1 MIGRALGAWGLNA
14 RRAAPSQDM
23 PFRVLQHDWRFWVS
37 VLGGFS
43 LLMFAER
50 VDEALARAR
59 QAALNRCAPKPSAA
73 ALI

>member
-1 MIGRALGAWGLNA
+1 VIGRALGAWGLNA

-43 LLMFAER
+43 LF
-50 VDEALARAR
+50 
-59 QAALNRCAPKPSAA
+59 AA
-73 ALI
+73 ALEGIAYSF